1 VQEHVTDEG
10 HRVSALVG
18 RRRHAV
24 IDSSIIETAKGDM
37 TPGTSVIVMLSANAD
52 TDAIA
57 GTFQGL
63 GRDIEL
69 IRTDLSVPEQDRLR
83 AAISH
88 ATDRGQS
95 PPPQGTQ

>member
-1 VQEHVTDEG
+1 M
-10 HRVSALVG
+10 VG

-24 IDSSIIETAKGDM
+24 IDGSIVEAAKGDM
-37 TPGTSVIVMLSANAD
+37 TPGTSVIAMLSANAD
-52 TDAIA
+52 IDAIA

-69 IRTDLSVPEQDRLR
+69 VRTDLSVPDQDQLR

-88 ATDRGQS
+88 AADQGQS